1 MKKLSANEMVMIAVA
16 FGGAFFVFGDKL
28 VMKLDS
34 WKHAI
39 RDSVEEQMPLEV
51 EIERARRRTAELVT
65 VILKQ
70 REVVVRQSID
80 VDNLRTEI
88 AKAEKN
94 QAEQKKEL
102 LALRASLSTSETQY
116 TSSRLVDGALAGKHE
131 QLESAFEHYQMADAT
146 LDARREVLRIRVQ
159 TLFDAQKQLH
169 AVEESRKQLQ
179 LQVENLVA
187 RLELVRAKSGTG
199 SSVVD
204 KESMAQSASQLRR
217 LDDRLKFMEGMLD
230 EDRTIDTST
239 FLTSG
244 GMKADIGSEVD
255 QYFGIQAT
263 E

>member
-1 MKKLSANEMVMIAVA
+1 
-16 FGGAFFVFGDKL
+16 
-28 VMKLDS
+28 
-34 WKHAI
+34 
-39 RDSVEEQMPLEV
+39 
-51 EIERARRRTAELVT
+51 
-65 VILKQ
+65 
-70 REVVVRQSID
+70 
-80 VDNLRTEI
+80 
-88 AKAEKN
+88 
-94 QAEQKKEL
+94 
-102 LALRASLSTSETQY
+102 
-116 TSSRLVDGALAGKHE
+116 
-131 QLESAFEHYQMADAT
+131 MADAT

-199 SSVVD
+199 TSVVD
-204 KESMAQSASQLRR
+204 KESMAQSASQLQR
-217 LDDRLKFMEGMLD
+217 LDNRLKFMEGMLD